1 MKKNNLCLE
10 YAAEKTP
17 VKKSLSPRN
26 RDDKQD
32 LDFKKPISPVSHK
45 KSYDNSDAT
54 PPPEAKNLAKSLN
67 NKTT

>member
-10 YAAEKTP
+10 YTAEKTP
-17 VKKSLSPRN
+17 IKKSLSLRN

-54 PPPEAKNLAKSLN
+54 PPA
-67 NKTT
+67 